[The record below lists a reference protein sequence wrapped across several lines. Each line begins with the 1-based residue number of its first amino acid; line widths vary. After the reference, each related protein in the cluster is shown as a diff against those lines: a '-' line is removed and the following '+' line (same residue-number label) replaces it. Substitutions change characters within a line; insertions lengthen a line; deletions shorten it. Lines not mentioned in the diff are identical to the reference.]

1 MFMVWI
7 SQALN
12 QGNKMKTINT
22 TCGIYDTEYSL
33 INHKDGGISVKTPF
47 IKWTNNS
54 GTLAFKQV
62 KITKFIEQAKKCFA
76 NGNSEMS
83 ISEIIDIN
91 DR

>member
-1 MFMVWI
+1 
-7 SQALN
+7 
-12 QGNKMKTINT
+12 MKTINT
-22 TCGIYDTEYSL
+22 TCGIYDTEYVL

-54 GTLAFKQV
+54 GSLAFKQV
-62 KITKFIEQAKKCFA
+62 KITKFIEQTKKCFA
-76 NGNSEMS
+76 NGNAEMS